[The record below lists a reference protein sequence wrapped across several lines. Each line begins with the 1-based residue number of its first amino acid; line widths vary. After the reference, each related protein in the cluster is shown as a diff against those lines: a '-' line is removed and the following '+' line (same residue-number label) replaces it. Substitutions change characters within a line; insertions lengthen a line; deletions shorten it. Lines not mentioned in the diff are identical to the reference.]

1 MNIPKRITNRD
12 VDEMIEGIQPNYI
25 LREGLCGV
33 NLSQCD
39 MSELDFEHFKLLCFD
54 ENTIFSENQQ
64 KKFKPSELLESA
76 KAPMKEIQNLHN
88 NGVDGRGI
96 KVAIIDTNI
105 DKEAARRKYGSHF
118 QYLNSDFD
126 GEVEPHGATVLDSF
140 IQTAPGVEVQ
150 YYPFDKTPRANK
162 EQQFIECIKQ
172 ISTSGVKVI
181 SLSNSLGNIIK
192 NEEKHK
198 EIRAFLEQN
207 EITLIDSDL
216 FYRDFTY
223 CFRDI
228 NSDGSEEFKECLCE
242 PEDLQHKN
250 LWNEI
255 YTRYHN
261 LLLQYNVETVEKL
274 KEKLEQA
281 GEIRDLQA
289 LIEFEPILNY
299 SEFSVGE
306 GAPLHFLKQRDKQ
319 RERDKREQ
327 SIEIPCGGR
336 TLAGKYW
343 GTSSASYTIPVIAG
357 IFAIC
362 KQVYPQIQ
370 YEDYTKLCK
379 ETSQI
384 INGCNLIQPQMLMER
399 VISLREQSNQITEMG
414 TGRYSISEQQ
424 IGKVTA
430 DTSTMK
436 KSDAQRK
443 VTRDEQELEQLE
455 QCITKEN

>member
-1 MNIPKRITNRD
+1 M
-12 VDEMIEGIQPNYI
+12 
-25 LREGLCGV
+25 
-33 NLSQCD
+33 
-39 MSELDFEHFKLLCFD
+39 
-54 ENTIFSENQQ
+54 
-64 KKFKPSELLESA
+64 
-76 KAPMKEIQNLHN
+76 
-88 NGVDGRGI
+88 
-96 KVAIIDTNI
+96 
-105 DKEAARRKYGSHF
+105 
-118 QYLNSDFD
+118 
-126 GEVEPHGATVLDSF
+126 
-140 IQTAPGVEVQ
+140 
-150 YYPFDKTPRANK
+150 
-162 EQQFIECIKQ
+162 
-172 ISTSGVKVI
+172 
-181 SLSNSLGNIIK
+181 
-192 NEEKHK
+192 
-198 EIRAFLEQN
+198 
-207 EITLIDSDL
+207 
-216 FYRDFTY
+216 
-223 CFRDI
+223 
-228 NSDGSEEFKECLCE
+228 
-242 PEDLQHKN
+242 
-250 LWNEI
+250 
-255 YTRYHN
+255 
-261 LLLQYNVETVEKL
+261 
-274 KEKLEQA
+274 
-281 GEIRDLQA
+281 
-289 LIEFEPILNY
+289 
-299 SEFSVGE
+299 
-306 GAPLHFLKQRDKQ
+306 HFLKQRDKQ

-443 VTRDEQELEQLE
+443 VTRDEQELEQLD